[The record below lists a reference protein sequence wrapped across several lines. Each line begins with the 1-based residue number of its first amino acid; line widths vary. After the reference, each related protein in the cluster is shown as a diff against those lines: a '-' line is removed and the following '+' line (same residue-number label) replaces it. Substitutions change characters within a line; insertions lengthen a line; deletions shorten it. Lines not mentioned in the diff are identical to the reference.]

1 MDTCPVTVFIVDD
14 DAAVL
19 HSLSVLVEEVGL
31 HPETF
36 ASAQAFLDTYDPARP
51 GCLVLD
57 VRMPGISGLDLQGL
71 LKDRQAE
78 IPIVMISGHGDIPM
92 AVQAVRGGAVDF
104 LEKPFRDQEFLDA
117 VQRAVELD
125 RCTRETSS
133 ATQDLAAR
141 MERLTGRQR
150 QIMDL
155 LVSGK
160 SCKAIAH
167 DLGISPK
174 TVDYHRG
181 SILETMGSDSIVE
194 LAHRLHA
201 NARPTAETPRQSAGV

>member
-1 MDTCPVTVFIVDD
+1 MDTYEATVFIVDD
-14 DAAVL
+14 DEAVL

-31 HPETF
+31 RVEIF
-36 ASAQAFLDTYDPARP
+36 ATAQAFLDTYDPGRP

-71 LKDRQAE
+71 LKDRHIE

-92 AVQAVRGGAVDF
+92 AVQAVQAGAVDF
-104 LEKPFRDQEFLDA
+104 LEKPFRDQELLDA
-117 VQRAVELD
+117 IQRAIELD
-125 RCTRETSS
+125 RRTRQTSS
-133 ATQDLAAR
+133 TTQDLTAR
-141 MERLTGRQR
+141 LDRLTGRQR

-160 SCKAIAH
+160 PCKVISH
-167 DLGISPK
+167 ELGISPK

-181 SILETMGSDSIVE
+181 CILETMGSDSIVE
-194 LAHRLHA
+194 LAHCLHTHA
-201 NARPTAETPRQSAGV
+201 HPTAEILKQTAGV